1 MFVAGAVAASAQSAF
16 PQHKYTVVGANIT
29 AGANM
34 AAVGDADGQAVFEI
48 AKRDIVPF
56 TQQCVNQGK
65 PAPVTNAGNTPYYN
79 VRMALPV
86 PSCYTPTEQGEKVGL
101 DWGVY
106 THLHSAGME
115 VLPNGDILAVYFST
129 PTGKAEA
136 DTCTTFVQCRR
147 RYGCDE
153 WDMPELLFTTY
164 GGNDQSALLLT
175 DKDTLW
181 FFGGGRGMT
190 DYVPFRIMKSTD
202 NGATWTFSVPQMD
215 KKLEQYTAQPVSNA
229 FKNKKGELFVV
240 LDGKGAQSFLLS
252 SQDGGVTWQTWE
264 DAQTA
269 VIPLLLCWTIM
280 ARCFP
285 QEARITALMVGIRR
299 TSLTIGGLHGQ
310 KAHHH
315 LSLRQARH
323 NALASSVYSQ
333 EHSVLWVTPI
343 CTRRKSLRRK
353 GGRTAMSASLH
364 IT

>member
-136 DTCTTFVQCRR
+136 DTCTT
-147 RYGCDE
+147 
-153 WDMPELLFTTY
+153 
-164 GGNDQSALLLT
+164 
-175 DKDTLW
+175 
-181 FFGGGRGMT
+181 
-190 DYVPFRIMKSTD
+190 
-202 NGATWTFSVPQMD
+202 
-215 KKLEQYTAQPVSNA
+215 
-229 FKNKKGELFVV
+229 
-240 LDGKGAQSFLLS
+240 LS
-252 SQDGGVTWQTWE
+252 SAAVAMAVTNG
-264 DAQTA
+264 
-269 VIPLLLCWTIM
+269 ICRNCSSPLMEAMTSRLC
-280 ARCFP
+280 C
-285 QEARITALMVGIRR
+285 
-299 TSLTIGGLHGQ
+299 SLTRTRFG
-310 KAHHH
+310 
-315 LSLRQARH
+315 
-323 NALASSVYSQ
+323 SSAVA
-333 EHSVLWVTPI
+333 EE
-343 CTRRKSLRRK
+343 
-353 GGRTAMSASLH
+353 
-364 IT
+364 